1 MVDELKMGLGR
12 KGNNSMFTAKG
23 NKHEEI
29 RDQKSST
36 SIDSVCRVQCDF
48 HTVSLHYKEGAC
60 ML

>member
-1 MVDELKMGLGR
+1 MGLGR